1 MASSVWRRNLSE
13 ITEWEMPLTASK
25 RRDKI
30 FERNSR
36 GYGSI
41 MLNEELMDT
50 LNQDSGVRE
59 TLSNLVRFTST
70 SNFVF
75 QEQNATSSKIENSK
89 TRYNYS

>member
-13 ITEWEMPLTASK
+13 ITEWEMPVTASK
-25 RRDKI
+25 KRGKI
-30 FERNSR
+30 YERNSR

-41 MLNEELMDT
+41 MLNEELMDI

-75 QEQNATSSKIENSK
+75 QEQNATSSKIQNSK

>member
-1 MASSVWRRNLSE
+1 MASSVLRRNLSE
-13 ITEWEMPLTASK
+13 ITEWEMPVTASK
-25 RRDKI
+25 KRGKI
-30 FERNSR
+30 YERNSR

-41 MLNEELMDT
+41 MLNEELMDI

-59 TLSNLVRFTST
+59 TLSNLVT

-75 QEQNATSSKIENSK
+75 QEQNATSSKIQNSK